1 MSMLKKLGMIGLSIV
16 VFNLTFT
23 APVKSAN
30 NKGKWGSDDQIGT
43 LNYITPQVRTNAAK
57 LVRSGKVFNVA
68 IDLKKD
74 TPSYPGRVFQHS
86 FSLILPGLSSDGGGI
101 GFSDDLIIMHQQ
113 YSTQWDGFP
122 HVGYDGK
129 LYNDVP
135 SSVVTTMGT
144 QKHSI
149 HLWADKI
156 VTRGVLLDLAK
167 YKDQEFLEKGYI
179 ITSED
184 LQGAAKME
192 GVEINSGDCLLIRTG
207 WIAQLLKQRW
217 PMREKWGEY
226 NEVLEFGEPGVG
238 YDAAQ
243 WLHKK
248 EVACI
253 AVDNIGVEPFPFDP
267 IAIEKLLPKDPK
279 IYPMH
284 VEFLV
289 NMGMPIGELF
299 DFEVLARDCA
309 EDGQYDFMFVA
320 TPLRIVGGAGS
331 PLSPVA
337 IK

>member
-1 MSMLKKLGMIGLSIV
+1 MSMLKNIGSIGLYIV
-16 VFNLTFT
+16 VVSFTFT
-23 APVKSAN
+23 LPVKSAN
-30 NKGKWGSDDQIGT
+30 NKGKWDSDDQLGT

-68 IDLKKD
+68 IDLKKGMP
-74 TPSYPGRVFQHS
+74 TYPGRNYQHS
-86 FSLILPGLSSDGGGI
+86 FTDIPQRLASDGGGV
-101 GFSDDLIIMHQQ
+101 GVSDDLIIMHLQ
-113 YSTQWDGFP
+113 YSTHWDGFP
-122 HVGYDGK
+122 HFSYDGK

-135 SSVVTTMGT
+135 NSVVTIQGT

-156 VTRGVLLDLAK
+156 VTRGVLLDVAK
-167 YKDQEFLEKGYI
+167 YKGKESLEKGYI

-184 LQGAAKME
+184 LQGAAKMQ
-192 GVEINSGDCLLIRTG
+192 GVEIKSGDCLLIRTG
-207 WIAQLLKQRW
+207 WITQLFEQKW
-217 PMREKWGEY
+217 PMRNDEII
-226 NEVLEFGEPGVG
+226 EFGEPGIG

-248 EVACI
+248 EIACL
-253 AVDNIGVEPFPFDP
+253 AVDNIGVEPVPFDP
-267 IAIEKLLPKDPK
+267 VAIEKLLPQGPK
-279 IYPMH
+279 EWPMH

-289 NMGMPIGELF
+289 NMGIPLGEIF
-299 DFEVLARDCA
+299 DFEALAKECA

-320 TPLRIVGGAGS
+320 TPLRIVGGVGS